1 MMTTS
6 VSNETVLIMFIS
18 ISLRSYI
25 KI

>member
-1 MMTTS
+1 MTTS